1 VQAKYWRCLS
11 GLVPPSPPTLPVRTD
26 YRMYP
31 QVNTL
36 PAATHFVAVPAHQT
50 PHAPEELSPAENVVE
65 GSGGMHADMHQ
76 PNGKDN
82 VMEDHANHDDGTHR
96 HPQQIRDFI
105 QKRHGAV
112 QHASASTQQRLHDR
126 QSDSAHN
133 SSHHQAVHGAHVAS
147 TATESVVGHSPVHK
161 VTKQQQSADHYG
173 THGHRL
179 LADNQESQAH
189 AARGVHRSKP
199 SPQMVS
205 KQESSASVTHEGTSC
220 FCS

>member
-1 VQAKYWRCLS
+1 
-11 GLVPPSPPTLPVRTD
+11 
-26 YRMYP
+26 MYP